1 MASSSQNIGDETATA
16 PTPDNMATTTPITG
30 EVALARLRIKA
41 VEDNVGE
48 IKTDI
53 RDIKNHR
60 HTDFVHIVQAL
71 GGGFILLAT
80 ALVAAYFIID
90 NKIEKLSEKIT
101 GVSTITTRVDAKL
114 EDLLARIPP
123 VPTPPPHK

>member
-1 MASSSQNIGDETATA
+1 
-16 PTPDNMATTTPITG
+16 MATTTPITG
-30 EVALARLRIKA
+30 EAAHTRLRIKA
-41 VEDNVGE
+41 VEDSVGE
-48 IKTDI
+48 IKADI

-71 GGGFILLAT
+71 SAGFILLAG
-80 ALVAAYFIID
+80 ALIAAYFIVD
-90 NKIEKLSEKIT
+90 NKIDKLSEKIS